1 MGPTSSR
8 PEMQIAKQPRLA
20 GRLYSYD
27 VVKGFFVEVMI
38 IYHSVGYFGGSQE
51 FLKYIDFVTGAFVFL
66 SGSAVTH
73 YYLKEYKEQMSLM
86 LQRLL
91 IRSVKLIILFTLLN
105 TCVHLVV
112 KKNYNGVDFALK
124 YFYGNLYE
132 VFIWGSKGIAAFEI
146 LLPIAYTLAVG
157 GILVFLVRSKAL
169 LGAVVCIVFALSFSV
184 EDLPFNLKFLNLG
197 LGGVIYGCLRQ
208 EGLNENTKR
217 LLALITGAV
226 VAAYMTTV
234 TVIDQ
239 DNLVIY
245 FVGVC
250 SVVQCISMA
259 AEKGIHGYGLAP
271 VLKLFGKYSL
281 LSYLL
286 QILFLQCLI
295 RLIGR
300 EASGIVSI
308 TAAILS
314 TNIFLYFILSGVS
327 LLRGRYQLVRV
338 AYQMAFA

>member
-1 MGPTSSR
+1 
-8 PEMQIAKQPRLA
+8 
-20 GRLYSYD
+20 
-27 VVKGFFVEVMI
+27 
-38 IYHSVGYFGGSQE
+38 
-51 FLKYIDFVTGAFVFL
+51 
-66 SGSAVTH
+66 
-73 YYLKEYKEQMSLM
+73 MSLM

-105 TCVHLVV
+105 TCVHLLV

-132 VFIWGSKGIAAFEI
+132 VFIWGSKSIAAFEI

-169 LGAVVCIVFALSFSV
+169 LGAVVCIVFVLSFSV